1 MEIMMCRGRMTS
13 RHPYR
18 EHIHEVTS
26 KHNLLIFLGGED
38 QSSLPSFLYTEDSDR
53 IMIKGLL
60 L

>member
-1 MEIMMCRGRMTS
+1 MEIMTCKGRMTS

-38 QSSLPSFLYTEDSDR
+38 QFYLPFFLY
-53 IMIKGLL
+53 I
-60 L
+60 